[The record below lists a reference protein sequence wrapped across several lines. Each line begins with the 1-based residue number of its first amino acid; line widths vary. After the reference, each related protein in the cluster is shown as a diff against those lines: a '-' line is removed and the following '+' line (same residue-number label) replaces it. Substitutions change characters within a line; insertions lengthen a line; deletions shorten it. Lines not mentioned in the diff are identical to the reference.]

1 MVIIFHLFFHQGRK
15 VQKLHILSGSADFLY
30 SAPSHSAKKKSV
42 MLAIFQ
48 FKNRIRVFSN
58 AKCNCQPP
66 DITFDAIQS
75 LPEEVPSY
83 KQICVQIMKLLG

>member
-15 VQKLHILSGSADFLY
+15 VQKLHILSDSAN
-30 SAPSHSAKKKSV
+30 KKSV

-48 FKNRIRVFSN
+48 FMNRIRVFSN

-66 DITFDAIQS
+66 DITFDAIQF
-75 LPEEVPSY
+75 LHEEVPSY
-83 KQICVQIMKLLG
+83 KQNCAQIMKLLR